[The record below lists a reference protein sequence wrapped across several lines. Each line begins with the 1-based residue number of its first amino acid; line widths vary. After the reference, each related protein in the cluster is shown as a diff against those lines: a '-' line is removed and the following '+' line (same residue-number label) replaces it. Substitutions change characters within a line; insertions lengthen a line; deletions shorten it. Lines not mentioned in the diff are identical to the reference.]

1 MHRITVGLGSTTKW
15 LFDSGF
21 NIKTKQT
28 ISKGSRVFQSY
39 QMSKYIIEKALSS
52 KEVWVTPLEKN
63 KVKQRHS
70 ELYSIVGNNL
80 CGKRIWKRIDMCW
93 FVCVHAQSCLTL
105 CDTMDCSLPGSS
117 VHGVSQARIPVWVAV
132 SSSRGSARP
141 RDWNCV
147 SRVSCI
153 GRWVLFYCATWEAL
167 IRWLVK

>member
-117 VHGVSQARIPVWVAV
+117 VHGVSQARILEWAAIFF
-132 SSSRGSARP
+132 SRGSSHL
-141 RDWNCV
+141 RDR
-147 SRVSCI
+147 SSISYISCI
-153 GRWVLFYCATWEAL
+153 SRWILYHESPG
-167 IRWLVK
+167 